1 MRGAHVEGQPDG
13 GGVARD
19 VGGAWWDRGVN
30 GDVDQAVQDGVE
42 EGGVAQGGVA
52 EDGALLGLDEVG
64 GAPAAGRGDGR
75 GRKSPRGPLDNAETN
90 GIPIAEHLPVARVV
104 LDLQPGHLDHPYDYL
119 VPVAMDADAQPGVRI
134 KARFGRQD
142 VAGYVVARQETSDHD
157 GRLVPLRKV
166 VSGEQVLTPQVLAL
180 CRAVADRYAGTLA
193 DVLRLAL
200 PPRHA
205 RVEKETEKDPGND
218 PEKGAE
224 KPPETAEA
232 ETAEAETEEAESAEA
247 ESAEV
252 EPAAHGGEPAAVPD
266 SSAWA
271 PYRGGEAYLRRIAAG
286 EAPRAVWSALPG
298 VGVDR
303 GAGGATEASAII
315 PHWAAAVAQ
324 AVRACTAGGRGALVV
339 VPDARD
345 AERVVAA
352 LENAARG
359 NTALGNA
366 ALEGAASADS
376 GSDDV
381 VRLLADDGP
390 APRYRAF
397 LRALR
402 GGARVVVGTR
412 AAMFA
417 PVADLGLVVL
427 WGDGEETLAEPHAP
441 YPHARDVLAL
451 RAERE
456 DAAFLLGSPG
466 RTVQAQGLLASG
478 WARELAAPRDVVRA
492 RAPRVRALT
501 SVELARDGAAAAAR
515 LPSVAWRAA
524 REALE
529 RGPVLVQV
537 PRSGYLP
544 VVACSRCRVAA
555 RCAHC
560 HGPLGLPHADGAP
573 QCTWCGR
580 LAGGWRCDECGWTG
594 LRSVRVGSARTA
606 EELGRA
612 FTGVPV
618 RLSAASAPGGVI
630 DAVPDTPA
638 LIVATPGAEPVAA
651 HGYAIALLLDAAVMT
666 GGTGLAAGTEALHR
680 WLAAAS
686 LVRPGPQGQVLL
698 VGDGAPG
705 PTQALVR
712 FDPAGFAERELD
724 ERAELHLPPAV
735 RVAAVTG
742 DRLAV
747 DAVVGRVGL
756 REDLGAGSGVLG
768 PVELDPDTPG
778 PGGRGPGG
786 RSAGGRSAGGRGPGG
801 RGGAAPSGR
810 REQGRSAGGGAG
822 GSAAGFQALDLPVR
836 TVLRVPLAQGDE
848 LARRLKASL
857 AVRSARREGGT
868 VRVQLDPKEML

>member
-1 MRGAHVEGQPDG
+1 MNGETEQDTLPDG
-13 GGVARD
+13 V
-19 VGGAWWDRGVN
+19 
-30 GDVDQAVQDGVE
+30 
-42 EGGVAQGGVA
+42 
-52 EDGALLGLDEVG
+52 LLGLDEVG
-64 GAPAAGRGDGR
+64 GAPSRGRGKARPGN
-75 GRKSPRGPLDNAETN
+75 PLDKAETN
-90 GIPIAEHLPVARVV
+90 GIPITATLPVARVV
-104 LDLQPGHLDHPYDYL
+104 LDLQPAHLDQPYDYL
-119 VPVAMDADAQPGVRI
+119 VPATMADDAQPGVRI

-157 GRLVPLRKV
+157 GRLVPLRRV
-166 VSGEQVLTPQVLAL
+166 VSDEQVLTPQVLEL

-205 RVEKETEKDPGND
+205 RVEKEPSPLVEVRSSELPA
-218 PEKGAE
+218 PE
-224 KPPETAEA
+224 
-232 ETAEAETEEAESAEA
+232 
-247 ESAEV
+247 
-252 EPAAHGGEPAAVPD
+252 

-271 PYRGGEAYLRRIAAG
+271 PYRGGEAYLRRILAG

-298 VGVDR
+298 VGSNPGHAD
-303 GAGGATEASAII
+303 AGHADGNSPDGKSAVT

-324 AVRACTAGGRGALVV
+324 AVRSCTAGGRGALVV

-345 AERVVAA
+345 AARVTAA
-352 LENAARG
+352 LAGAG
-359 NTALGNA
+359 LGP
-366 ALEGAASADS
+366 
-376 GSDDV
+376 DDV

-397 LRALR
+397 LRVLR
-402 GGARVVVGTR
+402 GSARVVVGTR

-427 WGDGEETLAEPHAP
+427 LGDGEETLAEPHAP

-466 RTVQAQGLLASG
+466 RTVQAQALLASG

-515 LPSVAWRAA
+515 LPSAAWRAA

-555 RCAHC
+555 RCGHC
-560 HGPLGLPHADGAP
+560 HGPLGLPHAEGAP

-580 LAGGWRCDECGWTG
+580 LAGGWRCAECGWTG

-618 RLSAASAPGGVI
+618 RLSSASASGGVL
-630 DAVPDTPA
+630 DAVPATPA
-638 LIVATPGAEPVAA
+638 LVVATPGAEPVAEA
-651 HGYAIALLLDAAVMT
+651 GYAIALLLDAAVMT

-712 FDPAGFAERELD
+712 WDPAGFAERELD

-742 DRLAV
+742 DRTAV

-756 REDLGAGSGVLG
+756 REDPGTGSGVLG
-768 PVELDPDTPG
+768 PVEVDPDA
-778 PGGRGPGG
+778 
-786 RSAGGRSAGGRGPGG
+786 SGRGPGG
-801 RGGAAPSGR
+801 RGAGAPSGGR
-810 REQGRSAGGGAG
+810 RGGGNG
-822 GSAAGFQALDLPVR
+822 GVQALDLPVR

>member
-1 MRGAHVEGQPDG
+1 M
-13 GGVARD
+13 
-19 VGGAWWDRGVN
+19 N
-30 GDVDQAVQDGVE
+30 GDVDQAVQHGAA
-42 EGGVAQGGVA
+42 EGGVAEDGRVEDGA
-52 EDGALLGLDEVG
+52 ADDGALLGLDEVG
-64 GAPAAGRGDGR
+64 GVPARGRGKA
-75 GRKSPRGPLDNAETN
+75 KSRDPLDNAETN
-90 GIPIAEHLPVARVV
+90 GIPIAETLPVARVV
-104 LDLQPGHLDHPYDYL
+104 LDLQPAHLDQPYDYL
-119 VPVAMDADAQPGVRI
+119 VPATMADDAQPGVRI

-157 GRLVPLRKV
+157 GRLVPLRRV
-166 VSGEQVLTPQVLAL
+166 VSGERVLTPQVLDL

-205 RVEKETEKDPGND
+205 RVEKEPGSV
-218 PEKGAE
+218 GASSGPAASAAASE
-224 KPPETAEA
+224 EAPPEDAA
-232 ETAEAETEEAESAEA
+232 SGPAVVDVPAPGVPVSD
-247 ESAEV
+247 
-252 EPAAHGGEPAAVPD
+252 EPALAPPS
-266 SSAWA
+266 SSAWV
-271 PYRGGEAYLRRIAAG
+271 PYRGGEAYLRRILAG

-298 VGVDR
+298 VGVD
-303 GAGGATEASAII
+303 AGSHGGSGSGTRT

-324 AVRACTAGGRGALVV
+324 VVRACTAGGRGVLVV

-345 AERVVAA
+345 VERV
-352 LENAARG
+352 
-359 NTALGNA
+359 TA
-366 ALEGAASADS
+366 ALEGAGIAA
-376 GSDDV
+376 DDV

-397 LRALR
+397 LRASR
-402 GGARVVVGTR
+402 GAARVVVGTR

-466 RTVQAQGLLASG
+466 RTVQAQALLASG
-478 WARELAAPRDVVRA
+478 WARELAAPRDIVRA

-501 SVELARDGAAAAAR
+501 SVELAREGAAAAAR
-515 LPSVAWRAA
+515 LPSTAWRAA
-524 REALE
+524 REALD

-555 RCAHC
+555 RCGHC

-580 LAGGWRCDECGWTG
+580 LAGGWRCEECGWTG

-630 DAVPDTPA
+630 DAVPATPA
-638 LIVATPGAEPVAA
+638 LIVATPGAEPVADG
-651 HGYAIALLLDAAVMT
+651 GYAIALLLDAAVMT

-680 WLAAAS
+680 WLAASS
-686 LVRPGPQGQVLL
+686 LVRPGPGGQVLL

-712 FDPAGFAERELD
+712 WDPAGFAGRELD

-742 DRLAV
+742 DRTAV

-768 PVELDPDTPG
+768 PVEIDPETP
-778 PGGRGPGG
+778 
-786 RSAGGRSAGGRGPGG
+786 GRGPGG
-801 RGGAAPSGR
+801 RGTGAPSAR
-810 REQGRSAGGGAG
+810 RGAG
-822 GSAAGFQALDLPVR
+822 AGSRSGSSRDSGVQALDLPVR